1 LHLFRQRSHTNL
13 ERPLLNQIEQLDLAG
28 EPILIVAPS
37 ETTQI
42 TMRSTFSLPVAVAAI
57 WLFAFSTVNA
67 HTWVEKIYRIASNGT
82 FVDPAG
88 YPRNF
93 IPRTSGFDETAA
105 LNQIP
110 VPFTGQS
117 LMCKG
122 TKGVQPAGYPSLG
135 AAPKDVVA
143 LTYEENGHVT
153 GFTTKAGKPAGRGTV
168 FVYGTTQSLPTD
180 TYLGIH
186 RVWNTEG
193 TGGDKRGKLIAVQP
207 FDDGRCFQAQGNGPS
222 KGQTTHDA
230 ERQAAINFPPGTELP
245 CQTDVTLPADI
256 GTSGTYSLYWV
267 WEWPT
272 LYSNGAIQTNESYT
286 SCIDITLTSQP
297 VAPAGNFIAA
307 QVSGTSAL
315 SAGVSSRMA
324 TPILINPS
332 ALPQVTADDPNS
344 APVPANVPAPT
355 QIPTQVPTQAPAAAT
370 SKAAASPAAA
380 SPAASPAATNSANAN
395 QGGKMVTVTVTEQQI
410 STMTVTEVV
419 PIVSSIASHPSSPSS
434 SVVIVTGKPV
444 VTPFL
449 APTKRAVTMRGRPV
463 MV

>member
-1 LHLFRQRSHTNL
+1 
-13 ERPLLNQIEQLDLAG
+13 
-28 EPILIVAPS
+28 
-37 ETTQI
+37 
-42 TMRSTFSLPVAVAAI
+42 MRSTFSLPVAVAAI
-57 WLFAFSTVNA
+57 WLLAFSAVNA
-67 HTWVEKIYRIASNGT
+67 HTWVEKVYRIASNGT

-93 IPRTSGFDETAA
+93 IPRTQAFNETDA

-110 VPFTGQS
+110 VAGQEVTEQT

-122 TKGVQPAGYPSLG
+122 TKGVQPAGYPSLA
-135 AAPKDVVA
+135 AAPKDIVA

-207 FDDGRCFQAQGNGPS
+207 FDDGRCFQAQSG
-222 KGQTTHDA
+222 KGQTTTDA
-230 ERQAAINFPPGTELP
+230 ERQAAINFPPNTELP
-245 CQTDVTLPADI
+245 CQTDVTLPTDI

-286 SCIDITLTSQP
+286 SCIDINLTSQP

-332 ALPQVTADDPNS
+332 APPQVTTDDPNP
-344 APVPANVPAPT
+344 APVPPTALAPT
-355 QIPTQVPTQAPAAAT
+355 QIATQVPTQAPAAAT
-370 SKAAASPAAA
+370 SPAAVSPAAA
-380 SPAASPAATNSANAN
+380 SPAAASPAATNSANAN

-419 PIVSSIASHPSSPSS
+419 PIVSSIASHPSSASS

-449 APTKRAVTMRGRPV
+449 APTKRAVTVRGRPV